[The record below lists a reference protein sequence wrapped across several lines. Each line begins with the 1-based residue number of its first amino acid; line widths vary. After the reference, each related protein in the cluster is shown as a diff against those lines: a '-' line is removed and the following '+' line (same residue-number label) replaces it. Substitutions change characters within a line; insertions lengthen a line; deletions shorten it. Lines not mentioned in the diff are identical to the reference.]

1 MSGAPRI
8 ATHDL
13 AALEARAGEAAAL
26 LALMAN
32 EKRLLLLCHLCG
44 VGEAPVGALAEA
56 VGLSQSAASQHLARL
71 REEGVVAFRRDGQT
85 LHYRVGHAGALRLL
99 ATLKDLFC
107 PADLPA
113 GAPKGTTP

>member
-1 MSGAPRI
+1 MPLAP
-8 ATHDL
+8 HVPPVDL
-13 AALEARAGEAAAL
+13 AALEARAGEAASL

-44 VGEAPVGALAEA
+44 AGEVPVSALAEA

-85 LHYRVGHAGALRLL
+85 LHYRVEHAGALRLL
-99 ATLKDLFC
+99 ATLRDLFC
-107 PADLPA
+107 PADSPA
-113 GAPKGTTP
+113 GLPKGTIS